1 MIRENAGAWNWN
13 ASSKEISPCMIK
25 KLDITFRHIFSTK
38 LHNYCTY
45 VIKKTCSTESLFENG
60 WVKTEQQPKV
70 GGARV
75 IFHFQ

>member
-1 MIRENAGAWNWN
+1 MINGKCFVKTQKKKKNN
-13 ASSKEISPCMIK
+13 IS
-25 KLDITFRHIFSTK
+25 TFFFSTK